1 MDLFNPQKP
10 FNYTNMSKSIDIN
23 KLENPYVQVIWED
36 TPDNFTQEKIKSVKQ
51 YFQKKYR
58 TTNVNVITKLK
69 NVDDETMQTVDVSI
83 NIMEKNYQVELIKN
97 FLKSK
102 NYEPYIEKVLDL
114 DRIVENQIVATSD
127 DVAAFKKWYIKKIE
141 FSNFL
146 SYGEN
151 QVINFDKC
159 NGITVVES
167 DPPNF
172 GGKTVLTVDL
182 LMFLFFNTT
191 TKTSKA
197 EEIFKNP
204 DVYALGGPAVTPVD
218 AGYKERMSGWLFSSV
233 VVSGTMVY
241 RYIPG
246 LKILVDD
253 YPSVNLFVRK
263 KAFEEV
269 SGFMTEFWPGED
281 TKLCLDLVRKN
292 ERKFPYDPD
301 VVVYHHRREIYMPY
315 LKQISRYGRYRGQ
328 FARIFPQTSRIPIY
342 FMPSLFVLGL
352 TFGSL
357 LVYLLPFLLPIYVT
371 CLVIYVIGVS
381 LTACRISKLE
391 KEHIRTFIIFSKGVF
406 LTHVVYGI
414 NFLIG
419 IVKKPRL
426 KLKNY
431 DKKTGNY
438 LEG

>member
-1 MDLFNPQKP
+1 MPKF
-10 FNYTNMSKSIDIN
+10 SIIIPVRKIN
-23 KLENPYVQVIWED
+23 DYVKE
-36 TPDNFTQEKIKSVKQ
+36 
-51 YFQKKYR
+51 
-58 TTNVNVITKLK
+58 
-69 NVDDETMQTVDVSI
+69 SI
-83 NIMEKNYQVELIKN
+83 
-97 FLKSK
+97 SH
-102 NYEPYIEKVLDL
+102 
-114 DRIVENQIVATSD
+114 
-127 DVAAFKKWYIKKIE
+127 IKKLDYQDYE
-141 FSNFL
+141 VFVVTDEKENHDFSDPRIK
-146 SYGEN
+146 
-151 QVINFDKC
+151 VINSGNVGPGEKRNLAAKLSKGDILAFLDDDSYPR
-159 NGITVVES
+159 S
-167 DPPNF
+167 DWL
-172 GGKTVLTVDL
+172 K
-182 LMFLFFNTT
+182 
-191 TKTSKA
+191 KA